1 MISQT
6 CPKGTYRQCQTTFML
21 SAFVSFYGILHIFDS
36 DVFIASAQF
45 RERFKNFNQY
55 AFKYFYLFMYCT
67 IIQKGCVA

>member
-21 SAFVSFYGILHIFDS
+21 SAFVSFYGILHRFDS

-45 RERFKNFNQY
+45 RERFEFS
-55 AFKYFYLFMYCT
+55 
-67 IIQKGCVA
+67 